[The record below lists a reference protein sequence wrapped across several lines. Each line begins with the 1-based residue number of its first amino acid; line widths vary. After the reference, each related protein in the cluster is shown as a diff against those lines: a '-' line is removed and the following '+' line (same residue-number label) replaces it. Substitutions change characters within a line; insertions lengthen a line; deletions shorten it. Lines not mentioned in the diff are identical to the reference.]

1 MEGWQVTD
9 MIKTSDVLT
18 WLKTKFP
25 SGVTWGVGA
34 IDKTKESVIGIY
46 TRQHGLLQPKAV
58 GYPSQYAIKSITLLV
73 HWSKTFTPCEE
84 KALEVYEMLNACH
97 TQEQIGGRSCWI
109 EARLLPVVIGKDANG
124 IFEAVV
130 DFDIYVR
137 KD

>member
-1 MEGWQVTD
+1 VVDVIT
-9 MIKTSDVLT
+9 TSDVLT
-18 WLKTKFP
+18 WLKAKMP
-25 SGVTWGVGA
+25 DIPVWGVGA
-34 IDKTKESVIGIY
+34 IDKTIDKVVGVY
-46 TRQHGLLQPKAV
+46 TRPHGLLQPKTV
-58 GYPSQYAIKSITLLV
+58 GLPASYGIKSITLLV

-97 TQEQIGGRSCWI
+97 TQEQIGGKSCWI